1 MKIHIN
7 DTVSITGGKDKGK
20 KGSVTKVFPT
30 SDKVLVKGINT
41 YKRHMKKQ
49 SEKNPGGIVQ
59 VERPLPVANVAVIC
73 PHCKKTTR
81 VGYQVSEGQ
90 KIRICKK
97 CQAPLVSK

>member
-20 KGSVTKVFPT
+20 KGAVTKVFPKT
-30 SDKVLVKGINT
+30 ARVLVKGMNT

-59 VERPLPVANVAVIC
+59 VERSLPVANVAVIC
-73 PHCKKTTR
+73 EHCKKTTR
-81 VGYQVSEGQ
+81 VGYQVSGGQ

-97 CQAPLVSK
+97 CQAPLANK